1 MLFSGIVFETKMMI
15 ILCLAESEI
24 EEYGYQIGAKKMR
37 RKGRRGFEFE
47 LTISQQL
54 KEFGSKIKLGFE

>member
-24 EEYGYQIGAKKMR
+24 EEYGYQIGATKKKEK
-37 RKGRRGFEFE
+37 KGEKRV
-47 LTISQQL
+47 
-54 KEFGSKIKLGFE
+54 